1 MVDITDL
8 AAEELKNL
16 LEQENKQDHALRIF
30 MAGMGCSGIRY
41 GMSLDDTKKDED
53 VELTSNGVRILIAS
67 SIQEP
72 LDGAE
77 IDFIDNEEGKGFII
91 RDTNAP
97 ECGSCCS
104 C

>member
-30 MAGMGCSGIRY
+30 TAGMGCSGIRY
-41 GMSLDDTKKDED
+41 GMSLDDTRNEED

-67 SIQEP
+67 SIQES
-72 LDGAE
+72 LDGVE
-77 IDFIDNEEGKGFII
+77 IDFIDDEAGKGFVIK
-91 RDTNAP
+91 DPNAP
-97 ECGSCCS
+97 QCGSCCS

>member
-16 LEQENKQDHALRIF
+16 LEQENKQDHALRIS
-30 MAGMGCSGIRY
+30 MAGMGCSGVRY
-41 GMSLDDTKKDED
+41 GMSLDDTRNEED

-67 SIQEP
+67 SIQES
-72 LDGAE
+72 LDGVE
-77 IDFIDNEEGKGFII
+77 IDFIDNDEGKGFII
-91 RDTNAP
+91 KDLNAP
-97 ECGSCCS
+97 QCGSCCS

>member
-30 MAGMGCSGIRY
+30 TAGMGCSGVRY
-41 GMSLDDTKKDED
+41 GMSLDDTRNEED

-67 SIQEP
+67 SIQES
-72 LDGAE
+72 LDGVE
-77 IDFIDNEEGKGFII
+77 IDFIDNEAGKGFVIK
-91 RDTNAP
+91 DPNAAQ
-97 ECGSCCS
+97 CRSCCS

>member
-30 MAGMGCSGIRY
+30 MAGMGCSGVRY
-41 GMSLDDTKKDED
+41 GMSLDDTKNEED
-53 VELTSNGVRILIAS
+53 VEIISNGVRILIAS
-67 SIQEP
+67 SIRES
-72 LDGAE
+72 LEGAE
-77 IDFIDNEEGKGFII
+77 IDFIDNEEGKGFIVK
-91 RDTNAP
+91 DLNAP
-97 ECGSCCS
+97 QCGSCCS

>member
-16 LEQENKQDHALRIF
+16 LEQENKQDHALRIS
-30 MAGMGCSGIRY
+30 MAGMGCSGVRY
-41 GMSLDDTKKDED
+41 GMSLDDTRNEED

-67 SIQEP
+67 SIQES
-72 LDGAE
+72 LDGIE
-77 IDFIDNEEGKGFII
+77 IDFIDNDEGKGFII
-91 RDTNAP
+91 KDLNAP
-97 ECGSCCS
+97 QCGSCCS

>member
-41 GMSLDDTKKDED
+41 GMSLDDTKKEED
-53 VELTSNGVRILIAS
+53 VELTSNGVRIFIPS
-67 SIQEP
+67 SIHES
-72 LDGAE
+72 LNGAE
-77 IDFIDNEEGKGFII
+77 IDFIDNEVGKGFII
-91 RDTNAP
+91 RDPNAP
-97 ECGSCCS
+97 QCGSGCS

>member
-30 MAGMGCSGIRY
+30 TAGMGCSGIRY
-41 GMSLDDTKKDED
+41 GMSLDDTRNEED

-67 SIQEP
+67 SIQES

-77 IDFIDNEEGKGFII
+77 IDFIDNEAGKGFIV
-91 RDTNAP
+91 RDPNAP
-97 ECGSCCS
+97 QCGSCCS

>member
-16 LEQENKQDHALRIF
+16 LEQENKQDHAIRIS
-30 MAGMGCSGIRY
+30 MAGMGCSGVRY
-41 GMSLDDTKKDED
+41 GMSLDDTRNEED

-67 SIQEP
+67 SMQES
-72 LDGAE
+72 LDGVE
-77 IDFIDNEEGKGFII
+77 IDFIDNDEGKGFII
-91 RDTNAP
+91 KDLNAP
-97 ECGSCCS
+97 QCGSCCS

>member
-1 MVDITDL
+1 MVMITEL

-30 MAGMGCSGIRY
+30 MAGMGCSGVKY
-41 GMSLDDTKKDED
+41 GMSLDDTKNEED
-53 VELTSNGVRILIAS
+53 VELTSNGIRILIAS
-67 SIQEP
+67 SMQES

-77 IDFIDNEEGKGFII
+77 IDFIDDEAGKGFII
-91 RDTNAP
+91 KDLNAP
-97 ECGSCCS
+97 QCGSCCS

>member
-16 LEQENKQDHALRIF
+16 LEQENKQDHALRIS
-30 MAGMGCSGIRY
+30 MAGMGCSGVRY
-41 GMSLDDTKKDED
+41 GMSLDDTRNEGD

-67 SIQEP
+67 SIQES
-72 LDGAE
+72 LDGVE
-77 IDFIDNEEGKGFII
+77 IDFIDNDEGKGFII
-91 RDTNAP
+91 KDLNAP
-97 ECGSCCS
+97 QCGSCCS